1 MLYLCIP
8 SHNEAPTI
16 GVLLWKIRKTLQ
28 ASTREYEILVADDGS
43 SDATAELLEPYAKAL
58 PLTVV
63 RHGERHGYARSLE
76 ELLRLAVERTDRP
89 KRDAAIVMHAD
100 FAHGPEYLPELA
112 RRLEGGA
119 DLIVTQA
126 TLQGEPRRS
135 ARLVRRYAKW
145 LLRGVKVSG
154 VRDLVSGY
162 MAMRLVSLKNAL
174 RAQEGPL
181 LTTDGWAAN
190 AELIGRIAQQARRVE
205 TLDVVERLDLRPRP
219 SRLDPWPLARELWRT
234 GGRLRIVG
242 RPPADGRK
250 SPATRAADEPELEE
264 ATK

>member
-8 SHNEAPTI
+8 SHNEAQTV
-16 GVLLWKIRKTLQ
+16 GLLLWKIRKTLQ

-43 SDATAELLEPYAKAL
+43 TDATAEILEPYTKAL

-89 KRDAAIVMHAD
+89 KRDAAIIMHAD
-100 FAHGPEYLPELA
+100 FAHGPEYLPEIA

-119 DLIVTQA
+119 DVVVTQA
-126 TLQGEPRRS
+126 TLQGEPRRA
-135 ARLVRRYAKW
+135 ARLLRRYAKW

-154 VRDLVSGY
+154 VRDIVSGY
-162 MAMRLVSLKNAL
+162 LAIRLVSLRNAI

-181 LTTDGWAAN
+181 LTAEGWAAN
-190 AELIGRIAQQARRVE
+190 AELLGRVAQQARRVE
-205 TLDVVERLDLRPRP
+205 TMDVVERLDLR
-219 SRLDPWPLARELWRT
+219 SRDSRVDPGPVARGLGRV
-234 GGRLRIVG
+234 GGRLRISG
-242 RPPADGRK
+242 RPRVENRRGGPA
-250 SPATRAADEPELEE
+250 PPADEPELEE